1 MLSGPQLAM
10 CSYGAQPAVRKAM
23 GLLNQVLEE
32 DQATSQVVE
41 YMRSAAAACMRSCC
55 CTAHASNH
63 HQHHHQ
69 QQQQQQQQQRKKVA
83 VRVWHVSDGL
93 GQQQHAQHKQR
104 QRSPARTAVIARS
117 ASTHAAGG
125 SGQGPTG
132 RGATTNPLCAAG
144 QFPLPAGGL
153 PTAGAGSP

>member
-1 MLSGPQLAM
+1 MLSGPQLAV
-10 CSYGAQPAVRKAM
+10 CSYGAQPAVSKAM

-69 QQQQQQQQQRKKVA
+69 QQQQQQRKKDA

-93 GQQQHAQHKQR
+93 RPAAACAAQAEAAVAGTYSGHRSLGQHACCWR
-104 QRSPARTAVIARS
+104 LG
-117 ASTHAAGG
+117 GG
-125 SGQGPTG
+125 SHRQGG
-132 RGATTNPLCAAG
+132 DH
-144 QFPLPAGGL
+144 
-153 PTAGAGSP
+153 